1 MQLLPIFL
9 TPNTTLMKFLHHL
22 TCAILIVC
30 SLHSVSQSTQLDSLK
45 SALEATDDVDLKV
58 ETLSEI
64 TDQFQNPNDKLIYS
78 RQAYR
83 LSENASPKSKI
94 IASNEM
100 GICHGMLGVLDSSR
114 FYFSKALEASLDLGD
129 STYISSAY
137 NGLGNL
143 ARINGNLDGALEN
156 FLNALDFA
164 GAVKNKRWA
173 ADIMTNISGVYFDL
187 KNFDAALEKVLEAR
201 NLYDAN
207 NDKDNMSYTANLLS
221 ILYRALGD
229 LDLSYQYNQ
238 EALEMLLISQ
248 DTGQIIY
255 NYVNSTKILIEQKK
269 LDEAASFARKTIKM
283 AKNFGDKDPQ
293 ITSLLTLSSI
303 YYRQGKISAASSI
316 AKQAIDIAESSEFRA
331 QLPNAYMLNSLIEAS
346 KGNYNRAFELS
357 ELHESMN
364 DSVRSSEI
372 ADKISELSVQY
383 ETEKKENE
391 IDRLNAEQEIKNLEL
406 SQANT
411 RNTYLTILAIFF
423 VFVGIVILYLYQQRV
438 KINKQLE
445 AVNQTKDRLFS
456 MIAHDIKNPL
466 SAFKSIASTLEENYK
481 SMEEDQ
487 VEMFISQLDSSSNKL
502 LDLLQ
507 NLLEWSIT
515 QTGAL
520 RYHPEKISLN
530 EVVSDAID
538 LFQGVIDG
546 KKLEVNNNIPN
557 QSNVEADYKMV
568 FSVVRNLISNAVK
581 FTPKGGSISIS
592 SSKSGGLME
601 IEVSDTGNGM
611 TSDQV
616 NQLFEKNSPTSKDGT
631 GLGLI
636 LCKEFVEKNGGTIK
650 VESEKGVGTKFKF
663 TLKSVA

>member
-1 MQLLPIFL
+1 
-9 TPNTTLMKFLHHL
+9 MKFLHHL
-22 TCAILIVC
+22 TCAMLIVC
-30 SLHSVSQSTQLDSLK
+30 SLHSISQSTQLDSLK
-45 SALEATDDVDLKV
+45 SALEATDDVDLKI
-58 ETLSEI
+58 ETLAEI

-78 RQAYR
+78 RLAYR
-83 LSENASPKSKI
+83 LSVNASPKSKI

-114 FYFSKALEASLDLGD
+114 FYFSKALEASLELGD

-143 ARINGNLDGALEN
+143 ARINGNLDEALEN

-201 NLYDAN
+201 NLYDEN

-255 NYVNSTKILIEQKK
+255 NYVNSTNILIEQKK
-269 LDEAASFARKTIKM
+269 LDEAASFAQKTIKM
-283 AKNFGDKDPQ
+283 AEEFGDKDPQ

-303 YYRQGKISAASSI
+303 YYRQGKINAASSA
-316 AKQAIDIAESSEFRA
+316 AKQAIAIAEESEFRA
-331 QLPNAYMLNSLIEAS
+331 QLPNAYMINSLIEAS
-346 KGNYNRAFELS
+346 KGNYKQAFELS
-357 ELHESMN
+357 KLHESMN

-391 IDRLNAEQEIKNLEL
+391 IERLNAEQEIKNLEL

-581 FTPKGGSISIS
+581 FTPKGGSIDIS
-592 SSKSGGLME
+592 SSTSGGLME
-601 IEVSDTGNGM
+601 IVVSDTGNGM

-650 VESEKGVGTKFKF
+650 VESEQGIGTKFKF
-663 TLKSVA
+663 TLKSAA